1 MADAPLTIAGRD
13 FGSRLVIGT
22 GGFRNLE
29 VMSEALAASG
39 AEMATLA
46 LRRVDPAAQGSIVDV
61 LREAGCF
68 LLPNTAG
75 CFTARDAVR
84 TARLAREAFETDW
97 VKLEVIGDDKTLLPD
112 PAELLQAA
120 ETLVAEDFVVLPY
133 TNDDP
138 ILARRLEDA
147 GCAAVMPLGS
157 PIGSGMGIRNP
168 YNLRLIVEGARVP
181 VVLDAGIG
189 TASDAALA
197 MEAGCDAVLLA
208 SAVSRAEDPVR
219 MARAMRLAVEA
230 GYAARRAGRIPRR
243 LYAEASTPVEGVPEL
258 T

>member
-1 MADAPLTIAGRD
+1 MADVFQIAERE
-13 FGSRLVIGT
+13 FGSRLIIGT
-22 GGFRNLE
+22 GGFRDLQT
-29 VMSEALAASG
+29 MGEAVIASG

-46 LRRVDPAAQGSIVDV
+46 LRRVDPSSRGSIVDV
-61 LREAGCF
+61 LENAGCF

-75 CFTARDAVR
+75 CFTARDAVA
-84 TARLAREAFETDW
+84 TAQLAREAFETEW
-97 VKLEVIGDDKTLLPD
+97 VKLEVIGDDKTRLPD
-112 PAELLQAA
+112 PAELLLAA
-120 ETLVAEDFVVLPY
+120 EQLVAAGFIVLPY

-168 YNLRLIVEGARVP
+168 YNLRLIVEQARVP
-181 VVLDAGIG
+181 VILDAGIG
-189 TASDAALA
+189 TASDAAIA
-197 MEAGCDAVLLA
+197 MEMGCDGVLLA
-208 SAVSRAEDPVR
+208 SAVSRAQDPAR

-230 GYAARRAGRIPRR
+230 GRGAFEAGRIPRR
-243 LYAEASTPVEGVPEL
+243 LYAEASTPMEGVPEL